1 MSQTILVVEDTELLR
16 RIYCDKLASEG
27 YTVLSAGDGLEAL
40 NILRANTVD
49 LVLLDL
55 IMPKMSG
62 LEALEQIKA
71 DPRTKDIPVI
81 ILSNLGQESDME
93 RGLAMGAVDYLIKNE
108 AKPIDVAERIQA
120 TLGLM
125 AGRMKETKSYKLAI
139 KDRVLD
145 AERFIAD
152 AGLPRRLWCPNCEV
166 EIALELLPKS
176 DRTGWYDAHL
186 MCPMCGKEY

>member
-1 MSQTILVVEDTELLR
+1 MSHTILVVEDTELLR
-16 RIYCDKLASEG
+16 RIYCDKLTSEG
-27 YTVLSAGDGLEAL
+27 YNVLSAGDGLDAL
-40 NILRANTVD
+40 NILRANEVD
-49 LVLLDL
+49 LILLDL

-62 LEALEQIKA
+62 LEALGQIKA

-125 AGRMKETKSYKLAI
+125 AGRMKESASYKLAI

-145 AERFIAD
+145 AEKFIAD

-176 DRTGWYDAHL
+176 DRPGWYDAHL
-186 MCPMCGKEY
+186 MCPMCGKEF

>member
-166 EIALELLPKS
+166 EIALEL
-176 DRTGWYDAHL
+176 
-186 MCPMCGKEY
+186 